1 MRVYLSQSEPEDGS
15 PEHFT
20 NIATFSRGVMDS
32 EATNII
38 CDRFL
43 SSFPYD
49 KIETVL
55 GLVLQKMRIGCEL
68 TVMEPDLR
76 LISKNVFQDNMEEKL
91 INEIVFKSGNLKSI
105 LTMET
110 IEKWVSPKLEI
121 TSKHFD
127 AGLCVAVVKARR
139 TQ

>member
-20 NIATFSRGVMDS
+20 NVATFSRGVMDS
-32 EATNII
+32 EATSIT

-43 SSFPYD
+43 SSFPYN

-55 GLVLQKMRIGCEL
+55 ELVMQKMRIGCEL
-68 TVMEPDLR
+68 TIMEPDFY
-76 LISKNVFQDNMEEKL
+76 LISKHIFQDGIEEKL
-91 INEIVFKSGNLKSI
+91 INEIVFKAGTLKSI

-110 IEKWVSPKLEI
+110 IVKWISPSLEI
-121 TSKHFD
+121 VSKHFD
-127 AGLCVAVVKARR
+127 EKLSISIIKARR
-139 TQ
+139 N

>member
-1 MRVYLSQSEPEDGS
+1 MRIYLSQSEPEDS
-15 PEHFT
+15 SLEHFT
-20 NIATFSRGVMDS
+20 NVATFSRGVMDS

-43 SSFPYD
+43 SSFPY
-49 KIETVL
+49 KKVETAL

-68 TVMEPDLR
+68 TIMEPDFY
-76 LISKNVFQDNMEEKL
+76 LISKHIFQDRIEEEL

-110 IEKWVSPKLEI
+110 IEKWVCPKLEI
-121 TSKHFD
+121 ISKHFD
-127 AGLCVAVVKARR
+127 ESLCVAIIKARR
-139 TQ
+139 GQ